1 MDITDL
7 QSRLAALEHLL
18 PSQREWLER
27 LLFQLAFNEIHYVEA
42 VGPAG
47 SGKTTLALALAE
59 LCSERFNIA
68 LISKSVSATELS
80 QQLMQ
85 QWFSVPVQAEL
96 SWLEQVKGKLND
108 KPLLL
113 LLDQALTDSDTLNK
127 LILPLPCL
135 TFNFCNSTV
144 SAHGLTL
151 FLNPAGIA
159 DAEVLLQSEQLNSL
173 EISRR
178 ITYGAGNLHL
188 LLNPISSTATV
199 SDTTKATRTLKPL
212 YALTFTAFAL
222 ALTYLLWPKSDDQSQ
237 VKIEVAT
244 DNNALSATP
253 PNAHKPAAQPDD
265 SLIENSQLNS
275 TVEAS
280 GNTLSADTNNET
292 VPSVATAQ
300 TLTTVAMQAA
310 TSNDADETENSAA
323 IATEVVQ
330 ITDQRAS
337 VALQEEPLYDEAA
350 LLAMDKQQYAL
361 QLAVLSND
369 AALKRFNV
377 RYPQLSPKVYQRNW
391 QGELQLVLLLAPY
404 TDATAAKNQL
414 SSLPTDLRQAGPFVK
429 QMQSIQAEISAKARS
444 QHYASD

>member
-1 MDITDL
+1 MDIADL

-27 LLFQLAFNEIHYVEA
+27 LLFQLAFNEVHYVEA

-68 LISKSVSATELS
+68 LISKSVSASELS

-96 SWLEQVKGKLND
+96 SLLEQVKRQLND

-113 LLDQALTDSDTLNK
+113 ILDQALTDSDTLNK
-127 LILPLPCL
+127 LIFPLPCL

-144 SAHGLTL
+144 LANGLTL
-151 FLNPAGIA
+151 FLNTAGIA
-159 DAEVLLQSEQLNSL
+159 DAEVLLQSEQLNPL

-178 ITYGAGNLHL
+178 LTYSAGNLHL
-188 LLNPISSTATV
+188 LLNPASTTATV
-199 SDTTKATRTLKPL
+199 SDTTNATRTFKPL
-212 YALTFTAFAL
+212 YALAFTAIAL
-222 ALTYLLWPKSDDQSQ
+222 AFTYLLWPKPDDQSQ
-237 VKIEVAT
+237 LKIEVAS
-244 DNNALSATP
+244 DNNAVIATTST
-253 PNAHKPAAQPDD
+253 ADKPAAQPDV

-280 GNTLSADTNNET
+280 GITSSADSE
-292 VPSVATAQ
+292 SVTSAAVLTEAE
-300 TLTTVAMQAA
+300 LTTDATQTAESNVADGA
-310 TSNDADETENSAA
+310 ENGAA
-323 IATEVVQ
+323 IATEVAQ

-337 VALQEEPLYDEAA
+337 VALPKEQQYDEVA

-404 TDATAAKNQL
+404 SDATAAKNQL

-429 QMQSIQAEISAKARS
+429 RVQSIQAEISAKARS
-444 QHYASD
+444 QHYGTD